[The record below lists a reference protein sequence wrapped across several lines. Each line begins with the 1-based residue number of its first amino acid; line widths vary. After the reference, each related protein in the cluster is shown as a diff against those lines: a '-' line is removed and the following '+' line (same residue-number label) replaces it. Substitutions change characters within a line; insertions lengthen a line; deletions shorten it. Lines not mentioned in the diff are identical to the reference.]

1 MRVAWLKDLRM
12 ADLERVGGK
21 NASLGEM
28 MSALAAAGIRVPG
41 GFATTAEAIRRVYA
55 SLYNERAISYR
66 THHGFDHRG
75 VALSAAVQ
83 QMVRSDL
90 AASGVMFTLDTE
102 SGFRDVV
109 FITAAYGLGEM
120 IVQGAV
126 NPDEFYVHKP
136 MLEQGRP
143 AIVRRALGSKLE
155 KMLFA
160 GSAEAGRATRA
171 AGVGAGGG
179 GA

>member
-1 MRVAWLKDLRM
+1 
-12 ADLERVGGK
+12 
-21 NASLGEM
+21 
-28 MSALAAAGIRVPG
+28 
-41 GFATTAEAIRRVYA
+41 
-55 SLYNERAISYR
+55 
-66 THHGFDHRG
+66 
-75 VALSAAVQ
+75 
-83 QMVRSDL
+83 MVRSDL
-90 AASGVMFTLDTE
+90 GASGVMFTLDTE

-160 GSAEAGRATRA
+160 GSTAAGRSAR
-171 AGVGAGGG
+171 G
-179 GA
+179 GAKGPQEGARFC